1 MQNLES
7 LREHPALVHLNATQV
22 ENLASIS
29 QLDDRPIGYEII
41 TRHQEGECLYFL
53 LEGRLDVRFS
63 DNPSEQTR
71 IEVAA
76 PAVVGEMEFLTGQA
90 RTATVSCATKA
101 TLLAVPY
108 DVLRERIDDG
118 DPAAL
123 KLMAHI
129 ARVLA
134 LRLTRMTEK
143 FAEIDA
149 TAPPARRKE
158 LLEFRKTLF
167 TDWTV

>member
-7 LREHPALVHLNATQV
+7 LREHPALEHLNATQL
-22 ENLASIS
+22 ENLVSIS

-41 TRHQEGECLYFL
+41 TRHQQGDRLYFL

-71 IEVAA
+71 IEIAA
-76 PAVVGEMEFLTGQA
+76 PAVVGEMELLTGQT

-108 DVLRERIDDG
+108 DALRERIADA

-123 KLMAHI
+123 KLMAHV
-129 ARVLA
+129 AKVLA

-149 TAPPARRKE
+149 NAPPARRAE